1 MDRNNPPSSF
11 SISTQS
17 RKWRITLCSIV
28 LLAMLL
34 ACKISGAPTPSVT
47 PTTVT
52 KTDLVGTWE
61 GNYPSSPRGTEVI
74 ILNDDGTYKQFY
86 EDTSGYSYAGEGSWS
101 LVQFASGRQRVLL
114 EGGLWFPG
122 GAEVAKLRGADPKD
136 PNQLHAFW
144 NPNTLESVHMPKG
157 LVLEVVPSGNS
168 KKGFALM
175 QYAYDIKGG
184 LEDLNPVTRGS
195 LP

>member
-1 MDRNNPPSSF
+1 MDRNDPSSSF
-11 SISTQS
+11 STLTQF
-17 RKWRITLCSIV
+17 RRWRIALRSVV
-28 LLAMLL
+28 LLEMLL

-47 PTTVT
+47 PTPVT
-52 KTDLVGTWE
+52 KADLVGTWE

-86 EDTSGYSYAGEGSWS
+86 EDTAGYSYAGEGSWS

-114 EGGLWFPG
+114 EGGLWFPE

-136 PNQLHAFW
+136 SSKLHAFW
-144 NPNTLESVHMPKG
+144 DSNTLEPVYMPNG
-157 LVLEVVPSGNS
+157 LVLEVIPSGYS
-168 KKGFALM
+168 KGFALM
-175 QYAYDIKGG
+175 QYAYGIKGG
-184 LEDLNPVTRGS
+184 LEHLRPVTRGS